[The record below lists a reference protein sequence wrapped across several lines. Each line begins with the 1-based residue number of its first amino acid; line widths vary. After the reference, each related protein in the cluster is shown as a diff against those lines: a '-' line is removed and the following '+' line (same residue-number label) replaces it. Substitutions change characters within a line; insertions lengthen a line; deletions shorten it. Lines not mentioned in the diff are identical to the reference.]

1 MSIGSAIAKFFAD
14 DRGQATTEY
23 VLILALFIVPVALIF
38 KQLSSVFRDLLDSLN
53 RLVMGPGV

>member
-1 MSIGSAIAKFFAD
+1 MNVSEAIAAFFTD
-14 DRGQATTEY
+14 EGGQATTEY
-23 VLILALFIVPVALIF
+23 VLILALFIVPVALVF

>member
-1 MSIGSAIAKFFAD
+1 MIANFRAD

-38 KQLSSVFRDLLDSLN
+38 RQLASVFRDLLDSLN
-53 RLVMGPGV
+53 RLMMGPGI

>member
-1 MSIGSAIAKFFAD
+1 MGMGNMIANFRAD

-38 KQLSSVFRDLLDSLN
+38 RQLASVFRDLLDALN
-53 RLVMGPGV
+53 RLVMGPGI